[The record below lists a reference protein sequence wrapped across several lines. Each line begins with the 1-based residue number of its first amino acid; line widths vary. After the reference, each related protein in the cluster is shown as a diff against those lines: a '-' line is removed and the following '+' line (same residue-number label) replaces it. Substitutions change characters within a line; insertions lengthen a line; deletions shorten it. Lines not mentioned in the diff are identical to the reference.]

1 MSLRSRSLSTL
12 ITGRSFSR
20 FSSIFAGLLIAF
32 SKLVTSSVSALSLF
46 SLAFLR
52 IKLRFSL
59 SASEL
64 AVHVFFCALLSVAF
78 GMCVNLR
85 YLVCGNL
92 TLFSI
97 SFRTWNGV
105 QIIFFPEISSSSVF
119 LFSDHWSYFKFVLES
134 GAVVVFSY
142 IWVFFLIILF
152 DCSLRMSETVL
163 SGNLLWRCT
172 NGQPYIV
179 SCRLLRQF

>member
-59 SASEL
+59 SPSEL
-64 AVHVFFCALLSVAF
+64 AVHVFFVPCCQLHLECVLTCVISCAGIWRCFQFHFALEMEFKSFSFLKLARQAF
-78 GMCVNLR
+78 FFSLIIDRTSNSCLR
-85 YLVCGNL
+85 VGQL
-92 TLFSI
+92 LFSVI
-97 SFRTWNGV
+97 SGY
-105 QIIFFPEISSSSVF
+105 FP
-119 LFSDHWSYFKFVLES
+119 L
-134 GAVVVFSY
+134 
-142 IWVFFLIILF
+142 
-152 DCSLRMSETVL
+152 
-163 SGNLLWRCT
+163 
-172 NGQPYIV
+172 
-179 SCRLLRQF
+179 